1 MKLSKYPSLVQNEIL
16 ENMTYSELFLLS
28 FVSKNTKILIKSSQT
43 TRLRSIG
50 RIVYYNGGT
59 RDGMANI
66 SVKPIFHHSSR
77 VEKANE
83 FILKM
88 VECKEDAKNNDSFQL
103 NVAGELIDFGICGR
117 YNCPVTSFLSMD
129 KESVI
134 ESIHNCLLNF
144 FDDSIE
150 YYWVVSD
157 YKLFIPRLQNLSVC
171 LSIGNM
177 VDIADRFPSSP
188 VLNHI
193 ENSFPMNRPFRPESM
208 FYQADSLLLIL
219 NVKSLLAVLEHFQG
233 RQASL
238 TCTNSFDIRGL
249 TKFVNR
255 WKSGEAF
262 QNLEYLKVRILP
274 TTEIPWTEM
283 LNAIGVK
290 RIDET
295 KTPPTHTLPRVRE
308 LMKLSKYPNVVQKEI
323 FSNMET
329 STLFLFSFV
338 SKKMKN
344 NIKSNQ
350 TKRFKSIKRI
360 MCEFDD
366 TGEIYI
372 PPIYNHDYIM
382 NTFEELSDRDEDDKR
397 DLFQLNVS
405 GRIIDFIL
413 PKHHDVPVPIA
424 IFHIKDKESVMESIY
439 KYCLDFFGAHMF
451 YSYVSFWETREGKSI
466 RTPNFDTIFNQSFS
480 D

>member
-1 MKLSKYPSLVQNEIL
+1 
-16 ENMTYSELFLLS
+16 MTYSDLFLLS
-28 FVSKNTKILIKSSQT
+28 FVSKNTKKLIKSSQT

-66 SVKPIFHHSSR
+66 SVKPILHHTNR

-103 NVAGELIDFGICGR
+103 NVAGKLIDFGICGR
-117 YNCPVTSFLSMD
+117 YNCPVASFLSID

-134 ESIHNCLLNF
+134 GSIHNYFLDF
-144 FDDSIE
+144 FGDSIE

-193 ENSFPMNRPFRPESM
+193 ENSFPMNNPFSPQSK

-219 NVKSLLAVLEHFQG
+219 NVKSLLAILEQFQG

-249 TKFVNR
+249 TEFVNR
-255 WKSGEAF
+255 WKSGEAC
-262 QNLEYLKVRILP
+262 QKLEYLKVIILP
-274 TTEIPWTEM
+274 TTEISWTEM

-290 RIDET
+290 QIDET
-295 KTPPTHTLPRVRE
+295 KTPPTHVLPRVRGWRCFGQ
-308 LMKLSKYPNVVQKEI
+308 KTDPIISHTYVVRETDNHVASISVHREI
-323 FSNMET
+323 FSFGVWNKTEEE
-329 STLFLFSFV
+329 FLA
-338 SKKMKN
+338 M
-344 NIKSNQ
+344 
-350 TKRFKSIKRI
+350 
-360 MCEFDD
+360 MD
-366 TGEIYI
+366 
-372 PPIYNHDYIM
+372 
-382 NTFEELSDRDEDDKR
+382 
-397 DLFQLNVS
+397 
-405 GRIIDFIL
+405 
-413 PKHHDVPVPIA
+413 
-424 IFHIKDKESVMESIY
+424 
-439 KYCLDFFGAHMF
+439 
-451 YSYVSFWETREGKSI
+451 
-466 RTPNFDTIFNQSFS
+466 
-480 D
+480 